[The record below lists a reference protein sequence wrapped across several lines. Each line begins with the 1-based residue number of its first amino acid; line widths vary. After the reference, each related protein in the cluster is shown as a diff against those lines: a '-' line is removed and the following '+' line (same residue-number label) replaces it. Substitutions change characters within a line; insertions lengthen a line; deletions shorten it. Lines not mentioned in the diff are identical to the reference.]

1 MNTSTRRK
9 IRHPDWGELR
19 KALESHGLD
28 AKSVVAYGY
37 YGSQANGL
45 ATEGSDEDIFVI
57 MDTPVKKSLKMLTSK
72 SKDYKLL
79 SVEQWPTECEMLFD
93 VVAIGNIIYPEMVRR
108 ESGTPEKNPWAAYVR
123 NYRAS
128 VYHAAK
134 AARSAAAQTL
144 RRLNTYLE
152 RAEQDEVS
160 LAKRRKT
167 ARKEYVR
174 ARKMEDYVI
183 GLLITGDTAYRP
195 IFNESERDYV
205 LSESNILTVL
215 P

>member
-1 MNTSTRRK
+1 MNTSVRRK
-9 IRHPDWGELR
+9 ISHPDWGELCE
-19 KALESHGLD
+19 ALESHGLD

-45 ATEGSDEDIFVI
+45 ATEDSDEDIFVI
-57 MDTPVKKSLKMLTSK
+57 MDTPVKKSLKMLTSE
-72 SKDYKLL
+72 SRDYKLL

-93 VVAIGNIIYPEMVRR
+93 VAAIGNIIYPEMIRR
-108 ESGTPEKNPWAAYVR
+108 AGSAPEKNPWAAYVR
-123 NYRAS
+123 NHRAS

-134 AARSAAAQTL
+134 AARSAAEQTL
-144 RRLNTYLE
+144 RRLDTYLE
-152 RAEQDEVS
+152 RAEQDEKS